1 MSLDL
6 NPFLEKIKKD
16 AFCSKIRKSIIEA
29 FEEVKDTIENNNI
42 QDLRDFQKKTDESL
56 DTENKEIVGAIN
68 EVSSQCKEKANTQ
81 YVNEEIAKAQL
92 EGAGVDTSNFIVNSD
107 LTALENEVGFTR
119 TRLDNLFIS
128 DFKTAH
134 TGTWSGSQTAKT
146 SNINKSTVSKE
157 FLSGKYFCVIN
168 FDLNFNEELTS
179 VSPYVKLNLKGS
191 MFLIYM
197 FLIKI

>member
-68 EVSSQCKEKANTQ
+68 EVSSQCKD
-81 YVNEEIAKAQL
+81 IAKKKFEYPKL
-92 EGAGVDTSNFIVNSD
+92 NWEKETLNLNYKYGDIRRYGAKCDGVTDDSD
-107 LTALENEVGFTR
+107 VFQWA
-119 TRLDNLFIS
+119 LDNCSPNGIS
-128 DFKTAH
+128 VYIPEDK
-134 TGTWSGSQTAKT
+134 
-146 SNINKSTVSKE
+146 ITVIA
-157 FLSGKYFCVIN
+157 LS
-168 FDLNFNEELTS
+168 
-179 VSPYVKLNLKGS
+179 
-191 MFLIYM
+191 LIH
-197 FLIKI
+197 I

>member
-68 EVSSQCKEKANTQ
+68 EVSSQCKD
-81 YVNEEIAKAQL
+81 IAKKKF
-92 EGAGVDTSNFIVNSD
+92 E
-107 LTALENEVGFTR
+107 
-119 TRLDNLFIS
+119 
-128 DFKTAH
+128 
-134 TGTWSGSQTAKT
+134 
-146 SNINKSTVSKE
+146 
-157 FLSGKYFCVIN
+157 Y
-168 FDLNFNEELTS
+168 
-179 VSPYVKLNLKGS
+179 PKLNWEKETLNLNYLILF
-191 MFLIYM
+191 FLQ
-197 FLIKI
+197 L